1 MFSHFVFGSN
11 DPGRAETFYAAVLP
25 LLGFARLGGDAEG
38 FAYAHANGL
47 PRVVVARPADG
58 RPVARAN
65 GYHVAFHAADEETVR
80 RFHAAA
86 LAAGGSDEGGP
97 GLRLVYA
104 PDYYGAYVRDPD
116 GNKLQAVTYPGGRK
130 AGPGGDVVSH
140 ITLGSNDLIRSG
152 AFYEPLLKT
161 LGFVRLPAEETD
173 AEDYAYGHAGCS
185 LPIVFPQK
193 TFDGRPATPGHGSHA
208 VLLAPS
214 RQAVA
219 AFHREGLRLGGGD
232 FAAPADC
239 RDGGPP
245 GYGAGIADPEGNAVF
260 ARCPTA
266 PG

>member
-11 DPGRAETFYAAVLP
+11 DPASAETFYAAVLP
-25 LLGFARLGGDAEG
+25 LLGFTRLGGDAQG
-38 FAYAHANGL
+38 FAYAHAGGL

-58 RPVARAN
+58 RGFERAN
-65 GYHVAFHAADEETVR
+65 GYHVAFHAADEATVQ

-97 GLRLVYA
+97 GLRLAYA
-104 PDYYGAYVRDPD
+104 PDYFSAYVRDRD
-116 GNKLQAVTYPGGRK
+116 GNKLQAVTYPEGRK

-161 LGFVRLPAEETD
+161 LGLARLPAEETD
-173 AEDYAYGHAGCS
+173 EEDYAYGHAGCS
-185 LPIVFPQK
+185 LPVVFPQK

-214 RQAVA
+214 RQAVE

-232 FAAPADC
+232 LAAPADC

-245 GYGAGIADPEGNAVF
+245 GYGAGIADPEGNPVY

-266 PG
+266 S